1 MPCPYSCNNTEGNG
15 PPRPVTIEEIRMMI
29 HDMNEPYSVSDAEI
43 EQAIKFG
50 TIIGKVEYN
59 VSIDPKTQYPATD
72 LDAYII
78 SLLAVIQLL
87 ENITIQIRGGGGG
100 NGGNG
105 GVNGASSSGAC
116 GGAVYNA
123 FIDSISEGGSSISF
137 MSLGDIQSILDRKRE
152 ELERLKIG
160 KWGCAIYVTTG
171 NY

>member
-43 EQAIKFG
+43 EQAIKYG

-87 ENITIQIRGGGGG
+87 ENITIQIRGGGG
-100 NGGNG
+100 NGT
-105 GVNGASSSGAC
+105 
-116 GGAVYNA
+116 
-123 FIDSISEGGSSISF
+123 
-137 MSLGDIQSILDRKRE
+137 
-152 ELERLKIG
+152 RLFKMPYCI
-160 KWGCAIYVTTG
+160 
-171 NY
+171 

>member
-72 LDAYII
+72 LDAYSV
-78 SLLAVIQLL
+78 SLVAVIPLL
-87 ENITIQIRGGGGG
+87 ENLPIQLRGGAGG
-100 NGGNG
+100 NGGNK
-105 GVNGASSSGAC
+105 
-116 GGAVYNA
+116 
-123 FIDSISEGGSSISF
+123 IS
-137 MSLGDIQSILDRKRE
+137 
-152 ELERLKIG
+152 
-160 KWGCAIYVTTG
+160 VTG
-171 NY
+171 NGHFSVRQGSYHRI

>member
-1 MPCPYSCNNTEGNG
+1 MSCPYSCNNTEGNG
-15 PPRPVTIEEIRMMI
+15 PPRPVTIEEIRLMI
-29 HDMNEPYSVSDAEI
+29 HDTNEPYSVSDAEI
-43 EQAIKFG
+43 EQAIKYG

-78 SLLAVIQLL
+78 ALLSVIQLL
-87 ENITIQIRGGGGG
+87 ENITIQIRGGTGVGGG
-100 NGGNG
+100 GSGGS
-105 GVNGASSSGAC
+105 GASGAC

-137 MSLGDIQSILDRKRE
+137 MSLGDIQSILEKKRE